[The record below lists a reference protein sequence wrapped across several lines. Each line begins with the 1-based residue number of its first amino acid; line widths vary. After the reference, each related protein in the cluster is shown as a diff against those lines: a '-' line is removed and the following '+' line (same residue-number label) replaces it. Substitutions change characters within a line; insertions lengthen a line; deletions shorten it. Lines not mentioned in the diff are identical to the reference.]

1 MAVPFARCAAPAV
14 AAGLALALAGCL
26 STRSS
31 TLPPGAASPAAA
43 DGASTPAE
51 VADADTAG
59 TAPPANRL
67 VPIVLAAYPHDPGAF
82 TQGLLLDG
90 DTLFESTGL
99 EGQSTLREVELES
112 GSVVRRY
119 DVPPDVFAEGLALVD
134 DTLYQLSWQ
143 EERAFAYDRSTF
155 ALKKE
160 LSYDGEG
167 WGLCHDGQ
175 QLVMSDGSDHLTF
188 RDPASFAP
196 TGNVAVTLDGT
207 ALPMLNE
214 LECVGD
220 RVYANVWQTN
230 LIVAIDPSDGRVT
243 DVIDASSLQHELAD
257 RDVALPIDVLNGIAF
272 DPADETFLLTGKLWP
287 KIFRVRFAPAVAPIV
302 PTPGALAP

>member
-51 VADADTAG
+51 VADAVPAG

-243 DVIDASSLQHELAD
+243 DVIDASSLQHELTD
-257 RDVALPIDVLNGIAF
+257 RDVTLPIDVLNGIAF

>member
-1 MAVPFARCAAPAV
+1 MAIPFARCAAPAV

-31 TLPPGAASPAAA
+31 TLPPGAASPDPAA
-43 DGASTPAE
+43 GATTPAD
-51 VADADTAG
+51 VADTGPASA
-59 TAPPANRL
+59 APPANRL
-67 VPIVLAAYPHDPGAF
+67 VPIVLAAYPHDPAAF

-90 DTLFESTGL
+90 GALFESTGL
-99 EGQSTLREVELES
+99 EGRSTLREVDLAS
-112 GSVVRRY
+112 GNVVRRH

-143 EERAFAYDRSTF
+143 EERAFAYDRSTL
-155 ALKKE
+155 ALKEE

-175 QLVMSDGSDHLTF
+175 RLVMSNGSDRLTF

-207 ALPMLNE
+207 SLPMLNE

-243 DVIDASSLQHELAD
+243 DVIDASSLQHELTD
-257 RDVALPIDVLNGIAF
+257 RDVTLPIDVLNGIAF

-287 KIFRVRFAPAVAPIV
+287 KVFRVRFAPAVAPTV
-302 PTPGALAP
+302 PTPGAPAP